1 MDLLPLVLTIAL
13 ALLFSYTNGFHDA
26 ANAVATSIST
36 RALTPRIAVGLAAV
50 ANLIGAFFG
59 SRVTE
64 TVSVGIVDAGH
75 VGLRLVAAALIGAIF
90 WNFLTWWFGLPT
102 SSSQA
107 LIGGLVGA
115 ALVCATTVQWDL
127 VIQRVLVP
135 MIVSP
140 MAGLV
145 LGWLLMMLILRIFR
159 HRSPGE
165 VSRGFRYAQTLSA
178 TAMAFG
184 HGMQD
189 AAKVAGV
196 VVLALM
202 ASGHHTPGDDI
213 APLWVI
219 VTSAVVMSLGTYAG
233 GWRIM
238 RTLGRR
244 IAPPHTPAGFR
255 GRDRG
260 GDHARDRHGLPRTD
274 LDHPRDHGRN
284 RRGGLD
290 PGRAPGALVG
300 RARHRAR
307 VGGDPPGCRR
317 SRRPRRG
324 GVGAARLSA

>member
-59 SRVTE
+59 SRVTR
-64 TVSVGIVDAGH
+64 VSVGIVNAGH
-75 VGLRLVAAALIGAIF
+75 VGLRLVAALIGAIF

-127 VIQRVLVP
+127 VVQRVLVP

-184 HGMQD
+184 HRH
-189 AAKVAGV
+189 AGWPRWPV
-196 VVLALM
+196 WSSSRSWRA
-202 ASGHHTPGDDI
+202 GTTRP
-213 APLWVI
+213 
-219 VTSAVVMSLGTYAG
+219 VTTS
-233 GWRIM
+233 
-238 RTLGRR
+238 
-244 IAPPHTPAGFR
+244 
-255 GRDRG
+255 
-260 GDHARDRHGLPRTD
+260 
-274 LDHPRDHGRN
+274 
-284 RRGGLD
+284 
-290 PGRAPGALVG
+290 
-300 RARHRAR
+300 HR
-307 VGGDPPGCRR
+307 
-317 SRRPRRG
+317 
-324 GVGAARLSA
+324 L